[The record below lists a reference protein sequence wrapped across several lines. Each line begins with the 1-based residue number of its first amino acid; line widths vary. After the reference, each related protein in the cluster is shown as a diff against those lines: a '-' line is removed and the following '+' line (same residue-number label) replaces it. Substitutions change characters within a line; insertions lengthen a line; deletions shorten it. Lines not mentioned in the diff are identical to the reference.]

1 MAFNTRDIEF
11 LFEVGSL
18 RNVQR
23 GWRQHFGLDVA
34 NNLEHTFRVMV
45 LALMIARKE
54 GVKDEEKVM
63 KMALVH
69 DLAETRTVDF
79 SYIQKVYVQADEDR
93 AAHDLFKDT
102 SLTDLYVDTL
112 KEYEARES
120 LEAKVVKDA
129 DNLDVD
135 LEMKELEDRGSKL
148 PEKWQH
154 FRQLI
159 HDEKLYTAS
168 AKDLWQTLQTVDVHD
183 WHMTANK
190 WVKQPKAGK

>member
-79 SYIQKVYVQADEDR
+79 RSEER
-93 AAHDLFKDT
+93 
-102 SLTDLYVDTL
+102 
-112 KEYEARES
+112 R
-120 LEAKVVKDA
+120 
-129 DNLDVD
+129 
-135 LEMKELEDRGSKL
+135 
-148 PEKWQH
+148 
-154 FRQLI
+154 
-159 HDEKLYTAS
+159 
-168 AKDLWQTLQTVDVHD
+168 
-183 WHMTANK
+183 
-190 WVKQPKAGK
+190 